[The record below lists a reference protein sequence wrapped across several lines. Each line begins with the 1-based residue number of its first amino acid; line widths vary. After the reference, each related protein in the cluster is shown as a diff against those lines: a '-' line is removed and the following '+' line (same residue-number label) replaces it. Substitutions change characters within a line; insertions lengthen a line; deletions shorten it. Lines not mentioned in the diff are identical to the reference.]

1 MNLYIQ
7 IRAVSVTAFDVHTV
21 RRIQHIND
29 LLLHIAV
36 KHIIKRID
44 MHRFRKDFFV
54 FFSDGRNRVS
64 NNRKTA
70 FLPVN
75 VMIDQLALLAA
86 LIHIDFPLF
95 VGIGNALLFLLR
107 RKRLC
112 PENFDHCRSS
122 VIWSNRF
129 VIFPDSTVNF
139 ESPLDECLIQPQP
152 AVLFV
157 IVSKLLVQ
165 GNRVR
170 TQHRLQS
177 DLFKIV
183 YGGAYHPLE
192 SQRITDLHYRLFR
205 NIFSGC
211 FKSDPVSFGKCIRHC
226 LHLLLCQGMQKMC
239 GLRLIFSNIQT
250 ITVQI
255 CRMIQLRFHHDL
267 GEIII
272 FRIDQSADRI
282 RIKNFC
288 VIMHKRIHAFSDL
301 VHIQI
306 LCILKTV
313 VNFHKQFRINTQI
326 TDISFHTAGINSM
339 QSGIQCR
346 EQRSVFPAHLT
357 DGICRV
363 CITVRIIFLHIQ
375 IQTAIDLFP
384 FQRGNFCQ
392 FSTQGRFC

>member
-1 MNLYIQ
+1 
-7 IRAVSVTAFDVHTV
+7 
-21 RRIQHIND
+21 
-29 LLLHIAV
+29 
-36 KHIIKRID
+36 

-129 VIFPDSTVNF
+129 VFFPDSTVNF

-226 LHLLLCQGMQKMC
+226 LHRCFVKE
-239 GLRLIFSNIQT
+239 
-250 ITVQI
+250 
-255 CRMIQLRFHHDL
+255 CRKC
-267 GEIII
+267 
-272 FRIDQSADRI
+272 ADS
-282 RIKNFC
+282 
-288 VIMHKRIHAFSDL
+288 VS
-301 VHIQI
+301 
-306 LCILKTV
+306 
-313 VNFHKQFRINTQI
+313 
-326 TDISFHTAGINSM
+326 SFPIY
-339 QSGIQCR
+339 R
-346 EQRSVFPAHLT
+346 P
-357 DGICRV
+357 
-363 CITVRIIFLHIQ
+363 
-375 IQTAIDLFP
+375 
-384 FQRGNFCQ
+384 
-392 FSTQGRFC
+392 